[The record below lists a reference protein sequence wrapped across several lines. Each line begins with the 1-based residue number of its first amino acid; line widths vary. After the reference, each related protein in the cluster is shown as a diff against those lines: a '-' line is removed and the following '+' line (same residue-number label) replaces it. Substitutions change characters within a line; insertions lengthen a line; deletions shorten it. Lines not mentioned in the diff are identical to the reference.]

1 MSSLKATF
9 KHGAL
14 LAAANWQT
22 TLVQSVADSLFKLL
36 IAVPTLGGIFF
47 VALVIGAEPS
57 GLLTLEWREMVTTI
71 VTALLSQPRALA
83 AFLLALATVVVGGAL
98 FMFLVKGGTVSTLA
112 EGARAVSPVGYP
124 PLHVSALASAA
135 AFSVDAFMD
144 SSMRYFPRFARLGI
158 ALMAVYLLLVAAL
171 LGAGVS
177 DRVTI
182 PFLGSPAVLTI
193 CFVVGITLVNLL
205 YLLMQVVIVVDD
217 CGVTTA
223 AGRTLAFLR
232 TDLRRVSQVFGVML
246 VLEIL
251 ATGVSLLAIGALG
264 LISFVPF
271 FGLAALPVQLLA
283 WLFRSLV
290 FQYLALTGV
299 ATYLTLYR
307 TCGSPAVRGARH
319 TGTDEASHG
328 RGETSEGTRAAGR

>member
-14 LAAANWQT
+14 LSAANWQT

-36 IAVPTLGGIFF
+36 IAVPTLGGVFF
-47 VALVIGAEPS
+47 VALVIGSEPS

-71 VTALLSQPRALA
+71 VTALLSQPRVLA
-83 AFLLALATVVVGGAL
+83 AFLLALATVVLGGAL
-98 FMFLVKGGTVSTLA
+98 FMFLVKAGTVSTLA
-112 EGARAVSPVGYP
+112 DGARAVSPVDYP
-124 PLHVSALASAA
+124 PLHISALASAS
-135 AFSVDAFMD
+135 AFSVDAFMEN
-144 SSMRYFPRFARLGI
+144 SMRYFPRFARLGI
-158 ALMAVYLLLVAAL
+158 ALMAVYLLLAAAL

-177 DRVTI
+177 DRLTS
-182 PFLGSPAVLTI
+182 PFLGNPAVLTI
-193 CFVVGITLVNLL
+193 FFVVGITLVNLL
-205 YLLMQVVIVVDD
+205 YLLIQIVIVVDD
-217 CGVTTA
+217 CGVTA
-223 AGRTLAFLR
+223 AAWRTLAFLR
-232 TDLRRVSQVFGVML
+232 VDLRRVSQVFGVML

-271 FGLAALPVQLLA
+271 LGLAALPVQLLA
-283 WLFRSLV
+283 WLFRSVV

-307 TCGSPAVRGARH
+307 ACGSPVVHATRR
-319 TGTDEASHG
+319 TWTDEASCE
-328 RGETSEGTRAAGR
+328 RG